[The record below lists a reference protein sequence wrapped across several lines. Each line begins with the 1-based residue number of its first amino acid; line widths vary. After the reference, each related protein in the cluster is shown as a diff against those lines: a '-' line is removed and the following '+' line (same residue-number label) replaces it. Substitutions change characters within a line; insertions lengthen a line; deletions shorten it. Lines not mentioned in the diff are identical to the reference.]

1 MRRLCYIVAICS
13 LFAACEHKDLCLRH
27 PHGVTL
33 RVAFDWQD
41 APEAD
46 PEGMCVYF
54 YPEEGGSGQRFDF
67 SNTQGGEIELRV
79 GRYKVLCYNND
90 TEIVNFHNTD
100 DYDTHGVT
108 TREGNV
114 LEPIYGNTANYAPR
128 SAGSEEERV
137 VISPDMM
144 WGCTATEV
152 EITDTGIRYICTPF
166 GEEEEMAVERD
177 TQLITLFPHELV
189 CTYTYEV
196 RNVKNLKHATQISGA
211 ITGMSGMLTFAPEEL
226 DMESVTVPFGG
237 TSDGVSKVTGMFYT
251 FGHHE
256 NNPDP
261 HCMSFYVVMDD
272 GQKYCFKDSENL
284 NVTQQVHEAPDRL
297 HVHIIIDGL
306 DLPQPIENGH
316 GFDPSVDD
324 WQVVEEEI
332 IL

>member
-152 EITDTGIRYICTPF
+152 EITDTGIRYLHVPF
-166 GEEEEMAVERD
+166 GEELQVVERD
-177 TQLITLFPHELV
+177 TQIITLYPHELV

-196 RNVKNLKHATQISGA
+196 RNVKNLKHVTQISGA
-211 ITGMSGMLTFAPEEL
+211 LTGMSGMLALASEEL
-226 DMESVTVPFGG
+226 DKECVTVPFSG
-237 TSDGVSKVTGMFYT
+237 TSDDVSKITGMFYA

-256 NNPDP
+256 ENPDP

-272 GQKYCFKDSENL
+272 GQKYCFKDSERL

-324 WQVVEEEI
+324 WVVVEEEI